1 VVQTKINMPPTSK
14 YNQTPIDETKLDETR
29 FNNLQSIVIRW
40 KIYWTDSI
48 VHFWQNHEIC
58 LKMY

>member
-1 VVQTKINMPPTSK
+1 VVQTKTNMPPTSK

-40 KIYWTDSI
+40 KINWTDSI